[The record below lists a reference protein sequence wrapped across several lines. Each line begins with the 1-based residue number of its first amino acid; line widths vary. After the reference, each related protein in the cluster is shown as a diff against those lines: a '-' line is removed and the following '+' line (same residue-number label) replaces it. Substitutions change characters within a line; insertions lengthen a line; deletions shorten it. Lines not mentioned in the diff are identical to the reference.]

1 MGFSLL
7 YFTGEGRRMKML
19 LGVFDIGGTSIKYGV
34 VNPEGQLLFHDSLA
48 TEAHLGGEAVIEK
61 VINVSKDLMDRWEI
75 SGISISS
82 AGQVNSETGM
92 IVYATDNIPRYTGL
106 NIVDLVKEETH
117 LPVVAENDVN
127 CTALGEYW
135 LGAAKGMDDFVCVT
149 IGTGIGGAL
158 FLDGKLYT
166 GKGYC
171 AGEIGHITL
180 YPDGKGCTCGRTGCF
195 ESYASSKALTELITQ
210 ETGEIVPLIQY
221 FEEVKNGDT
230 ESMALFDRWLN
241 DLTTGLSSIVHL
253 LNPEL
258 IVLGGGISA
267 QGDFLLDA
275 IKHALLPKLMP
286 NHARTLKIKL
296 AENGNGANLLG
307 AAQNFYMHS
316 THGGES

>member
-1 MGFSLL
+1 M
-7 YFTGEGRRMKML
+7 Y
-19 LGVFDIGGTSIKYGV
+19 LGVFDIGGTSIKYGI
-34 VNPEGQLLFHDSLA
+34 VNLEGKLLFHDSLP
-48 TEAHLGGEAVIEK
+48 TEAHMGGEAVIQK
-61 VINVSKDLMDRWEI
+61 VINISKELIDRWKI

-92 IVYATDNIPRYTGL
+92 VVYATDNIPRYTGL
-106 NIVDLVKEETH
+106 NITELIQKETH
-117 LPVVAENDVN
+117 LPVMVENDVN

-135 LGAAKGMDDFVCVT
+135 LGAAKDVDDFICVT

-180 YPDGKGCTCGRTGCF
+180 YPDGRECTCGKNGCF
-195 ESYASSKALTELITQ
+195 ESYASSKALTDLITKAAGN
-210 ETGEIVPLIQY
+210 TVPLIQ
-221 FEEVKNGDT
+221 FFKAVKAGDP
-230 ESMALFDRWLN
+230 ESLALFELWLN
-241 DLTTGLSSIVHL
+241 DLTTGLKSIVHL

-267 QGDFLLDA
+267 QGDFLLEA
-275 IKHALLPKLMP
+275 IKDSLFPKLMP
-286 NHARTLKIKL
+286 NHAATLEIML
-296 AENGNGANLLG
+296 AKNGNDANLLG

-316 THGGES
+316 THGGDC